1 MCHNESYRV
10 VLRSTDKNS
19 GDVNDGQYI
28 VNAIF
33 NPIEPTQQYK
43 LQVNNAVIFH
53 TATRIDAQAVEVVLE
68 NGSAFRNGYDTKNKG
83 SPNTVCFVNNA
94 HDQNGAIVLTQ
105 TQPAMMV
112 TKPTSTIWRVKIQDA
127 EDGTTVGNLAD
138 WILDLTYTPV
148 Y

>member
-19 GDVNDGQYI
+19 GDVNDSQYI

-33 NPIEPTQQYK
+33 NPPDNPQLYK

-53 TATRIDAQAVEVVLE
+53 TATRIDAQTVEVILE
-68 NGSAFRNGYDTKNKG
+68 NGSAFRSGYDTKNKG
-83 SPNTVCFVNNA
+83 SSNTVCFVNNS
-94 HDQNGAIVLTQ
+94 HDQNGGLVLTQ
-105 TQPAMMV
+105 TQPAMMT
-112 TKPTSTIWRVKIQDA
+112 TKPTSNIWRVKIVDA
-127 EDGTTVGNLAD
+127 EDQTTVTNLAG

>member
-1 MCHNESYRV
+1 M
-10 VLRSTDKNS
+10 
-19 GDVNDGQYI
+19 
-28 VNAIF
+28 NAIF

-68 NGSAFRNGYDTKNKG
+68 NGSAFRNGYDTKSKG

-94 HDQNGAIVLTQ
+94 HDKEGALVLTQ

-127 EDGTTVGNLAD
+127 EDGTTVANLAD